1 MTKELKV
8 GKSISITFEEDLLKE
23 LDSKIA
29 KENKLKTKNKTTRSK
44 MLADAFQQYNNPKK
58 TALPQ
63 IIEKE
68 VIVEVEKIIEK
79 EVPRFQSP
87 VRERGI
93 IEKFINDTDR
103 TTKVVWGLLLLAV
116 LIF

>member
-1 MTKELKV
+1 M

-29 KENKLKTKNKTTRSK
+29 KENKTKTKDKTTRSK
-44 MLADAFQQYNNPKK
+44 LLAEAFQEYNNPKK
-58 TALPQ
+58 AVSPQ
-63 IIEKE
+63 VVEKE

-79 EVPRFQSP
+79 EVPIFQQP
-87 VRERGI
+87 VRERGLV
-93 IEKFINDTDR
+93 EKFIDDTDT
-103 TTKVVWGLLLLAV
+103 TTKIVWIVLLLGI